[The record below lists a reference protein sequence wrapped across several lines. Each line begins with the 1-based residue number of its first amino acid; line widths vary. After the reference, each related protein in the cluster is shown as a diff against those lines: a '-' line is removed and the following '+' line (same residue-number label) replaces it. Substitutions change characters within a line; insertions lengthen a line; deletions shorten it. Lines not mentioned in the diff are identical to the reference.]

1 MKSINYLEQA
11 KLADSLGKY
20 KLADSFYEKAVRLA
34 ATPPTGPI
42 FTEIADLA
50 LREAAELALQAAL
63 RSGDEAAIR
72 QALRDRGF
80 TEAGIEALEKAKG
93 SLSRVNITNVN
104 TAIAESAEG
113 AFERAANQIKI
124 GTGYTKLDSSYNL
137 HQLENFLREELS
149 PRDRQTLIKFIRK
162 YLNRK
167 HGETISDEFAR
178 EINHNGI
185 DYTKPRP
192 EPTRTPRPTE
202 TPETPETPE
211 APTETP
217 EAPIEGVPEEE
228 AGEGIFK
235 RLFRK
240 TPPNAA
246 QKKSK
251 LIKWAKGLS
260 AAALLTF
267 GLILAKDKLYHSES
281 GKEIDYGNPDWN
293 RLGLPDYKMYNDR
306 MEAGQQKAQEPKA
319 LAFIEKH
326 KDNPAIKDQRD
337 WYNLALQESEKEGND
352 PKTVKNFANDVIAII
367 KKSPLTHGFNADRN
381 APKN

>member
-1 MKSINYLEQA
+1 MNTIKYLEQA

-20 KLADSFYEKAVRLA
+20 KLADSFYAKAVRLA

-42 FTEIADLA
+42 FTEIADVA
-50 LREAAELALQAAL
+50 IRDSMEIALQAAL
-63 RSGDEAAIR
+63 KSGDEAAIR

-80 TEAGIEALEKAKG
+80 TEAGIEALEKAQG
-93 SLSRVNITNVN
+93 SLSRINITNVN

-113 AFERAANQIKI
+113 AFEMAANQIRVN
-124 GTGYTKLDSSYNL
+124 GGRYFKLDSHFNL
-137 HQLENFLREELS
+137 NQLEEFLRGEIS
-149 PRDRQTLIKFIRK
+149 AADKQTLIKFIRR
-162 YLNRK
+162 YLNK
-167 HGETISDEFAR
+167 NKDEVISEEFKSI
-178 EINHNGI
+178 INHRGV
-185 DYTKPRP
+185 DYTRPRLRTPPRLESTP
-192 EPTRTPRPTE
+192 EP
-202 TPETPETPE
+202 TPETPISEIPS
-211 APTETP
+211 
-217 EAPIEGVPEEE
+217 EE

-246 QKKSK
+246 QRKSK
-251 LIKWAKGLS
+251 LIKWAKGLG

-267 GLILAKDKLYHSES
+267 GLILVKDKLYHSES

-306 MEAGQQKAQEPKA
+306 MEAGQQQAQEPKA

-337 WYNLALQESEKEGND
+337 WYNLALQESKKEGND

-367 KKSPLTHGFNADRN
+367 KKSPLMKGFNADRN
-381 APKN
+381 A